1 MELRTGDRQWH
12 LAVMNGPNLSNL
24 GRRDRRTYGAIGSI
38 DDLDKLVTDFGELL
52 GISVESFVSN
62 YEGALLEFIHES
74 ADRTDGY
81 LINPAGLTTQSE
93 GMRHAFQETRRPVVE
108 LHFANIAT
116 AGLTSVFTPTMT
128 GLMMG
133 LREHGYLGAMLALV
147 RALDDE
153 TFLGP
158 TEQSG
163 ETNRPDGWPWDLYH
177 SR

>member
-1 MELRTGDRQWH
+1 MELRTGDTKWH
-12 LAVMNGPNLSNL
+12 LTIINGPNLSNL
-24 GRRDRRTYGAIGSI
+24 GRRDRRTYGAIASI
-38 DDLDKLVTDFGELL
+38 EDLDALVVEFGELL
-52 GISVESFVSN
+52 GVTVETFVSN
-62 YEGALLEFIHES
+62 YEGAILEFIHES
-74 ADRTDGY
+74 TDRTDGY

-108 LHFANIAT
+108 LHFANITT

-133 LREHGYLGAMLALV
+133 LREHGYLGAMLALT

-153 TFLGP
+153 SFLGP
-158 TEQSG
+158 AETPG
-163 ETNRPDGWPWDLYH
+163 ETHRPDGRPWDLFH